1 LFPRAIGTIPTG
13 AGRDFG
19 IMKSQAGPG
28 FFMHARA
35 APAAVAGRRPPG
47 PQPRAEPGLSGTV
60 ASCAAPH
67 AMRHFFRA
75 HWKSIVAIVLLV
87 LLALV
92 TVNPGTAMPA
102 PPLAM
107 RLRAHVSAL
116 AAGTHDPA
124 ARRAE
129 AAAYI
134 DSVLRIAGY
143 AVQDRGGPGQRHH
156 IEAVVSNV
164 APGTKAA
171 RTFIVGA
178 RLDGA
183 PANAPDGDPGAA
195 GGAAAVLELARLL
208 ADVHPSRGTEIR
220 FVFFLAPRP
229 AAPTAAHG
237 ADLDDLA
244 RMLAEAPVERPAS
257 FIAYVGS
264 LASSRQ
270 VQDALA
276 AFQSVAGVPPHGLAT
291 PAYMQGVTLLDR
303 AAWRHP
309 GAGMPA
315 LVLTD
320 TSFTRFPY
328 RQAEGQPDDDD
339 EPPEQAIFGGMARV
353 VSGLARTLTALAA
366 GQRG

>member
-1 LFPRAIGTIPTG
+1 
-13 AGRDFG
+13 
-19 IMKSQAGPG
+19 MKSQAGPG

-102 PPLAM
+102 PPLAA

-116 AAGTHDPA
+116 AAGTQDPA
-124 ARRAE
+124 TRRAE

-143 AVQDRGGPGQRHH
+143 AVRDRGGAGQRHS
-156 IEAVVSNV
+156 IEAVVANL
-164 APGTKAA
+164 APGVKAA

-178 RLDGA
+178 RLDGS
-183 PANAPDGDPGAA
+183 PADAPDGDPGAA

-208 ADVHPSRGTEIR
+208 ADVRPSRGTEIR
-220 FVFFLAPRP
+220 FVFFLAPRA
-229 AAPTAAHG
+229 AAPVAARD
-237 ADLDDLA
+237 ASLDDLA
-244 RMLAEAPVERPAS
+244 RMLMDAPAERPAS

-264 LASSRQ
+264 LASSRD
-270 VQDALA
+270 VQDALS
-276 AFQSVAGVPPHGLAT
+276 AFQSIAGVPPHGLAT

-303 AAWRHP
+303 AGWHHP

-328 RQAEGQPDDDD
+328 RQAQDKPGDDD
-339 EPPEQAIFGGMARV
+339 EPPEQVIFGGMARV